1 MSGNWGVGNPSGC
14 VVDTGQLSMLV
25 ERQARDARRMRDVEK
40 AFDQADATWG
50 FLHVRRVGASVRQG
64 ELVAGNGMMVWV
76 IAGNTHCIV
85 RAGSTVEPDKY
96 TFNAVCEPEELMEV
110 LTNAL
115 IQNSGNQ
122 EV

>member
-1 MSGNWGVGNPSGC
+1 MSRC
-14 VVDTGQLSMLV
+14 IVDTGQLSMLV

-40 AFDQADATWG
+40 VFNQADATWG
-50 FLHVRRVGASVRQG
+50 FLHVRKLSVDTRQG

-76 IAGNTHCIV
+76 LAGNTHCIV
-85 RAGSTVEPDKY
+85 RAGNTVEPDKY

-110 LTNAL
+110 LTNVL
-115 IQNSGNQ
+115 IMNSGNQ